1 MKERV
6 METTFLQCEQVI
18 ASFCSAFNLEER
30 EILSLR
36 DSLGERMLQLFDI
49 SFEQMKSQLSSLLS
63 EVKEEPGKLD
73 MLDTPAIQDII
84 FISNSLTENLKDSGW
99 RDVILDYYLQ
109 DSKELRSSLD
119 DTIWREPSMRILQ
132 DIDLPNGIILFDG
145 EKEKIADF
153 VRLELVDML
162 TDIQAGFYLST
173 TAEPVEI
180 EVWERLFTTYINSP
194 MTKISK
200 SILKEA

>member
-153 VRLELVDML
+153 VRLELADML

>member
-18 ASFCSAFNLEER
+18 ASFCAAFNLEER

-36 DSLGERMLQLFDI
+36 YSLGERMLQLFDI
-49 SFEQMKSQLSSLLS
+49 SFEQMKSQLSSLLN

-84 FISNSLTENLKDSGW
+84 FISDSLTENLKDSGW

-119 DTIWREPSMRILQ
+119 DTIWRGPSMRILQ

-180 EVWERLFTTYINSP
+180 EVWERLFTTYIKSP
-194 MTKISK
+194 MAKISR

>member
-84 FISNSLTENLKDSGW
+84 FISDSLTENLKDSGW

-119 DTIWREPSMRILQ
+119 DAIWRGPSMRILQ

-153 VRLELVDML
+153 VRFELVDML

-194 MTKISK
+194 MTKINK
-200 SILKEA
+200 FILKEA